1 MTAASDPVHWK
12 FKRNRRA
19 TAIDLCR
26 AKRRALRASD
36 SIVLKP
42 TLKNVIGAGYG
53 DAHKETFDECPA
65 CKRIGEALL
74 TGTS

>member
-1 MTAASDPVHWK
+1 MTTSDPVHWK

-19 TAIDLCR
+19 TAIDLCS
-26 AKRRALRASD
+26 AKRRAVRASD
-36 SIVLKP
+36 AIVLRP

-53 DAHKETFDECPA
+53 DAHEATFAECPA

-74 TGTS
+74 METS